1 MSIELHFARTPA
13 MPSLLLRA
21 AIARKSGASST
32 VPAISASLARLEVNA
47 AKLRRYNQVCGF
59 TDDIEVLP
67 ATYPHIAAFSLHME
81 MLLHKAFPFSPM
93 GIVHTRNRIEQRRPI
108 ALGEPLSLK
117 ASIHASREV
126 AAGLEVDILTEAQAA
141 GETVWSDLTTV
152 LKRGKGKASGAKKRS
167 PLPDFEHSQNWEV
180 ASNLGRRY
188 ARVSGDYNP
197 IHLFPASARL
207 LGFKRH
213 LAHGMWSKARCL
225 AALQPLLNAEAFA
238 IDVDF
243 KTPLFLPASVT
254 LMHTATDREIQFSLR
269 NAQGNRPHLIG
280 TLTAL

>member
-1 MSIELHFARTPA
+1 MSIELHFAQTPA

-32 VPAISASLARLEVNA
+32 VPAISASLARLDVSA

-141 GETVWSDLTTV
+141 GETVWTDLTTV
-152 LKRGKGKASGAKKRS
+152 LKRGKGKVSGAKKRS
-167 PLPDFEHSQNWEV
+167 PLPAFEHSQN
-180 ASNLGRRY
+180 
-188 ARVSGDYNP
+188 
-197 IHLFPASARL
+197 
-207 LGFKRH
+207 
-213 LAHGMWSKARCL
+213 
-225 AALQPLLNAEAFA
+225 
-238 IDVDF
+238 
-243 KTPLFLPASVT
+243 
-254 LMHTATDREIQFSLR
+254 
-269 NAQGNRPHLIG
+269 
-280 TLTAL
+280 

>member
-1 MSIELHFARTPA
+1 MSIELHFAQTPA

-21 AIARKSGASST
+21 AIARKSGAAST
-32 VPAISASLARLEVNA
+32 VPAISASLARLDVSA

-141 GETVWSDLTTV
+141 GETVWTDLTTV
-152 LKRGKGKASGAKKRS
+152 LKRGKGKTSGAKKRS
-167 PLPDFEHSQNWEV
+167 PLPDFEHSQNWEL

-188 ARVSGDYNP
+188 AGVSGDYNP

-213 LAHGMWSKARCL
+213 IAHGMWSKARCL

-238 IDVDF
+238 IDVEF

-254 LMHTATDREIQFSLR
+254 LMHTATDGEIQFSLR
-269 NAQGNRPHLIG
+269 NAQGNRPHLNG